1 MIVQSKSSSDLNLS
15 SEEAI
20 VTVTDEV
27 LPVETEA
34 QRCVDSLHSLVA
46 MFNHEKR
53 CFLSNL
59 NNSELQTQV
68 HLRGLPYRA
77 TEREIADWL
86 TEAADPVEASCLETA
101 IGIV

>member
-1 MIVQSKSSSDLNLS
+1 M
-15 SEEAI
+15 
-20 VTVTDEV
+20 TVTDEV
-27 LPVETEA
+27 LPAETEA
-34 QRCVDSLHSLVA
+34 QRCVDSLVEMS
-46 MFNHEKR
+46 NHEKS
-53 CFLSNL
+53 CFLSNQ

-101 IGIV
+101 IGIL